1 MSRTGGPARR
11 AQGER
16 SVPWPEGMVD
26 EPDLCC
32 VALRVR
38 LAGVDGDG
46 KLRVLLDR
54 PRVAVGPAQATL
66 LSLIRYRFGN
76 TRSAARDEHQLDV
89 SREVLEFEVAQLGW
103 IDPRC
108 PLRLERVLVLA
119 DQKQFIEALI
129 LPVGERE
136 AAELGELMRA
146 APDAIAR
153 HETAWEY
160 AQRLERRWEQRAPG
174 GRIPR
179 RYLDADF
186 QAAGAAHPS
195 GERGDGRA
203 TTRRRLLPVDL

>member
-1 MSRTGGPARR
+1 MRAGEPARR
-11 AQGER
+11 AQGDR
-16 SVPWPEGMVD
+16 PVPWPDGMVD

-38 LAGVDGDG
+38 LAGIDRDG
-46 KLRVLLDR
+46 KLRVTLDR

-66 LSLIRYRFGN
+66 LELIRYRFGDAKL
-76 TRSAARDEHQLDV
+76 AAHYERQRDV
-89 SREVLEFEVAQLGW
+89 SREVLEFELAQLGW

-108 PLRLERVLVLA
+108 PLRLERILVLA
-119 DQKQFIEALI
+119 EQKEFIEALI

-136 AAELGELMRA
+136 AAELCELTRT

-186 QAAGAAHPS
+186 QPATAAHSS
-195 GERGDGRA
+195 GERGGGRA
-203 TTRRRLLPVDL
+203 ATPRSLLPADL